1 MNRLHV
7 GTSLLLALLCVGLVP
22 EWSHAADAATPLLP
36 LSDLRPG
43 MRGVART
50 VFEGSEPREFQVELM
65 GVADASRPKGR
76 LILFRALGDTL
87 AHMGIVAG
95 MSGSPVYVDGKL
107 VGAIS
112 MGFAFAKDA
121 VGMITPIDEML
132 DAMDRVDQPSGSW
145 MGPVATSYAPM
156 LESFLSRTPDPSA
169 WESPLIGRSSAIEGS
184 KLTMLCGSGWAPGM
198 QQTLASFAEQSGLAA
213 PSGAWE
219 GNSSGDTPG
228 DLVPGSAMGVLLV
241 DGDASLGA
249 IGTVTYRDG
258 NRVVAFGH
266 PLFQA
271 GPVELPL
278 TAARIHT
285 VVASVSS
292 SFKLGSPG
300 KVVGTIRQ
308 DLRAGVSGVV
318 GEMPAMLPITI
329 ELRGA
334 GARDVYHY
342 QVARG
347 VLLEPS
353 LATWAATNSFLQHGW
368 KVGEAWM
375 DATVTI
381 SYDHGRTLS
390 RRERI
395 AARSPSTDIA
405 EQLLAPLP
413 LLLTN
418 PFEKVVIDSLRLE
431 VSYAPE
437 VRESVLVDLWA
448 ERESVRPGE
457 KLSLT
462 ARLQD
467 RQGARREIPIEIP
480 IPERWRGETLLILAG
495 SVDDL
500 TDWDRDRSP
509 ALYDPKDLAGLER
522 LIRDFPDDG
531 NLLVRIYGEEDGIVL
546 GDHEV
551 GSLPDTYARVLG
563 AGHKRGPARSAPN
576 FRLDER
582 RIDAGG
588 AVSGGMAVRVH
599 VE

>member
-1 MNRLHV
+1 MHV
-7 GTSLLLALLCVGLVP
+7 GIHLLLALICVGLVP
-22 EWSHAADAATPLLP
+22 SRGRAGEAATPLLP
-36 LSDLRPG
+36 ISDLRPG

-50 VFEGSEPREFQVELM
+50 VFEGTEPRSFDVELM

-121 VGMITPIDEML
+121 IGLITPIDEML
-132 DAMDRVDQPSGSW
+132 DAMDRVGQPAGSW
-145 MGPVATSYAPM
+145 MGSTTATYAPI
-156 LESFLSRTPDPSA
+156 LKSFLTRTPDPAA
-169 WESPLIGRSSAIEGS
+169 WESPLIGHSSMVEGS

-198 QQTLASFAEQSGLAA
+198 EPTLANFAAQSGLAA
-213 PSGAWE
+213 PSGAW
-219 GNSSGDTPG
+219 GGDGGDGEAPG
-228 DLVPGSAMGVLLV
+228 DLLPGSAMGVLLIG
-241 DGDASLGA
+241 GDASLGA

-300 KVVGTIRQ
+300 TIVGTIRQ
-308 DLRAGVSGVV
+308 DLRAGVCGVV
-318 GEMPAMLPITI
+318 GEKPAMLPITI
-329 ELRGA
+329 DLRSA
-334 GARDVYHY
+334 GGRDIYHY
-342 QVARG
+342 RVARG

-375 DATVTI
+375 EATVTVA
-381 SYDHGRTLS
+381 YNHGRMLS
-390 RRERI
+390 RRERL

-418 PFEKVVIDSLRLE
+418 PFEKVVIDSVRLD

-437 VRESVLVDLWA
+437 LRECVLVDLWA

-457 KLSLT
+457 RLLLT

-480 IPERWRGETLLILAG
+480 IPERWQGETLLILAG
-495 SVDDL
+495 SVGDL

-509 ALYDPKDLAGLER
+509 AIYEPKDLAGLER
-522 LIRDFPDDG
+522 LVREFPDDG
-531 NLLVRIYGEEDGIVL
+531 NLLVRIYAEEDGVVL

-551 GSLPDTYARVLG
+551 GALPDTYARVLG

-576 FRLDER
+576 YRLEER